1 MNIKM
6 QCCGMIFLIVI
17 FIFYQKKS
25 KINLNTEV
33 AFLRIFFAITSG
45 LSLDIISMIALHY
58 INSLPPVVVSII
70 CKAYL
75 MSLVVVA
82 FFGLLYI
89 CSDIFIQKE
98 LYDKRVTVYFGMLVT
113 GIILIALLPIYKNTT
128 DASNAFTYG
137 PSVLTTYVFCIAYF
151 MITFYLLFRHK
162 AKLNPERRRA
172 ALSWMIIWVVAA
184 VIQFLDNKLLLVGF
198 ASSVGVLIIYLSLEN
213 PETNIDRRTGL
224 FTSGALVQYLRQIYG
239 SSDDVSLIDI
249 VMNTPFVP
257 NDRSK
262 DALITHEILLFA
274 SSINNALAFSGAE
287 GKITFVMQRKD
298 YDSLIEII
306 NDRFDDPWGP
316 KKDYIISP
324 DIIGMPSVKV
334 CHHADD
340 IIPCIIYA
348 RKNSIELAETGM
360 LILDKS
366 IAEQMYEEQRLEQM
380 ISDAITED
388 RIVVFYQPI
397 YSVEEK
403 RFVSAEALVRIIDE
417 NGAVIPPGVFINT
430 AEQNGM
436 ILKIGEMVF
445 KKVCQFI
452 TSKYPEN
459 YGLKY
464 VEVNLSTV
472 QASYEFLADS
482 FIEIMDWYNVD
493 PAMINLEITE
503 SGSIYEKKLLLDNMN
518 KLIEYGV
525 NFSLDDFGTGNS
537 NLNYVVDM
545 PVELVKFDRDMIV
558 SYFENG
564 KAKYVMEAAM
574 HMIHGLKL
582 KIVSEGIETKEMLD
596 TMAALGISYIQGFYF
611 SKPIPEDDFIDFIN
625 EKNMLSVEG

>member
-6 QCCGMIFLIVI
+6 QCCGMFLLIVI

-25 KINLNTEV
+25 KINLNTEK
-33 AFLRIFFAITSG
+33 AFLRIFFSIAAG
-45 LSLDIISMIALHY
+45 LFFDILSMIVLHN
-58 INSLPPVVVSII
+58 IDKLSAFTVSFI
-70 CKAYL
+70 CKTYL
-75 MSLVVVA
+75 TSLIVVA

-89 CSDIFIQKE
+89 CSDIFIQKK
-98 LYDKRVTVYFGMLVT
+98 LYEKRVTFYFGMLLT
-113 GIILIALLPIYKNTT
+113 GIILVYLLPIYKNL
-128 DASNAFTYG
+128 DDPANAFTYG

-151 MITFYLLFRHK
+151 LITFYLLFRHK
-162 AKLNPERRRA
+162 DKLNPRRRHA
-172 ALSWMIIWVVAA
+172 ALSWMILWLVSAG
-184 VIQFLDNKLLLVGF
+184 IQFFDNKFLLVGY
-198 ASSVGVLIIYLSLEN
+198 SSAIGVLIIYLSLEN

-239 SSDDVSLIDI
+239 SNEDATLVDI
-249 VMNTPFVP
+249 VMTTPFVP
-257 NDRSK
+257 NDREK
-262 DALITHEILLFA
+262 DSLITHEIIEFA
-274 SSINNALAFSGAE
+274 TSISNALAFSGTE
-287 GKITFVMQRKD
+287 GKLSFVTKQKN
-298 YDSLIEII
+298 YEALVELI
-306 NDRFDDPWGP
+306 NDRFDQPWGP
-316 KKDYIISP
+316 NKDYMISP
-324 DIIGMPSVKV
+324 NVICMPSVKV
-334 CHHADD
+334 CKHSDD

-348 RKNSIELAETGM
+348 RKNSIELAETG
-360 LILDKS
+360 ILTLDET
-366 IAEQMYEEQRLEQM
+366 IANQMYEEQLLEQM

-403 RFVSAEALVRIIDE
+403 RFVSAEALVRIIDAE
-417 NGAVIPPGVFINT
+417 GNIIPPGAFINT

-464 VEVNLSTV
+464 IEVNLSTI

-482 FIEIMDWYNVD
+482 FIEIMEWYNVD
-493 PAMINLEITE
+493 PSMINLEITE

-582 KIVSEGIETKEMLD
+582 KIVSEGIETKEMLEAMED
-596 TMAALGISYIQGFYF
+596 LGISYIQGYYF
-611 SKPIPEDDFIDFIN
+611 SKPIPEDDFISFIN
-625 EKNMLSVEG
+625 DRNMLTAEG

>member
-6 QCCGMIFLIVI
+6 QCCGMAFLIVI
-17 FIFYQKKS
+17 FVFYQKKS
-25 KINLNTEV
+25 KINLNTEM
-33 AFLRIFFAITSG
+33 AFLRIFFAIASG

-58 INSLPPVVVSII
+58 VDQLPAIVVDII

-75 MSLVVVA
+75 ISLVVVA

-89 CSDIFIQKE
+89 CSDIFIQKK
-98 LYDKRVTVYFGMLVT
+98 LYEKRVTVYFGVLVT
-113 GIILIALLPIYKNTT
+113 GIILIILLPIYKNTEDEFAT
-128 DASNAFTYG
+128 FTYG
-137 PSVLTTYVFCIAYF
+137 PSVLTTYFFCISYF

-162 AKLNPERRRA
+162 DKLNPARRKA
-172 ALSWMIIWVVAA
+172 ALSWMILWVVAA
-184 VIQFLDNKLLLVGF
+184 AIQFFDNKLLLVGF
-198 ASSVGVLIIYLSLEN
+198 ASSIGVLIIYLSLEN

-239 SSDDVSLIDI
+239 SSEDASLIDV
-249 VMNTPFVP
+249 VMTTPFVP
-257 NDRSK
+257 NDREK
-262 DALITHEILLFA
+262 DDQITHEIITFV
-274 SSINNALAFSGAE
+274 SSINNALAFSGTE
-287 GKITFVMQRKD
+287 GKLTFITKQSD
-298 YDSLIEII
+298 YEALVEMIQE
-306 NDRFDDPWGP
+306 RFDQPWGP
-316 KKDYIISP
+316 KKDYMISP
-324 DIIGMPSVKV
+324 NVIGMPSVKV
-334 CHHADD
+334 CRHADD

-360 LILDKS
+360 LTLDENIS
-366 IAEQMYEEQRLEQM
+366 NQMYEEQYLEQM

-417 NGAVIPPGVFINT
+417 NGKVIPPGAFIST

-464 VEVNLSTV
+464 IEVNLSTI

-482 FIEIMDWYNVD
+482 FIEIMEWYNVD
-493 PAMINLEITE
+493 PSMINLEITE

-518 KLIEYGV
+518 KLIDYGV

-574 HMIHGLKL
+574 HMIHGLQL
-582 KIVSEGIETKEMLD
+582 KIVSEGIETKEMLE
-596 TMAALGISYIQGFYF
+596 TMEKLGISYIQGFYF
-611 SKPIPEDDFIDFIN
+611 SRPIPEDDFISFIN
-625 EKNMLSVEG
+625 EKNMLTAEG

>member
-1 MNIKM
+1 
-6 QCCGMIFLIVI
+6 
-17 FIFYQKKS
+17 
-25 KINLNTEV
+25 
-33 AFLRIFFAITSG
+33 
-45 LSLDIISMIALHY
+45 
-58 INSLPPVVVSII
+58 
-70 CKAYL
+70 
-75 MSLVVVA
+75 
-82 FFGLLYI
+82 
-89 CSDIFIQKE
+89 
-98 LYDKRVTVYFGMLVT
+98 
-113 GIILIALLPIYKNTT
+113 
-128 DASNAFTYG
+128 
-137 PSVLTTYVFCIAYF
+137 
-151 MITFYLLFRHK
+151 
-162 AKLNPERRRA
+162 
-172 ALSWMIIWVVAA
+172 
-184 VIQFLDNKLLLVGF
+184 
-198 ASSVGVLIIYLSLEN
+198 
-213 PETNIDRRTGL
+213 NIDRRTGL

-239 SSDDVSLIDI
+239 SSEDVSLIDV
-249 VMNTPFVP
+249 VMTTPFVP
-257 NDRSK
+257 NDREK
-262 DALITHEILLFA
+262 DSLITHEIITFV
-274 SSINNALAFSGAE
+274 SSINNTLTFSGTE
-287 GKITFVMQRKD
+287 GKVTFITKQSD
-298 YDSLIEII
+298 YKKLVEII
-306 NDRFDDPWGP
+306 EERFDQPWGP
-316 KKDYIISP
+316 NKDYMISP
-324 DIIGMPSVKV
+324 NVIGMPSVKI
-334 CHHADD
+334 CKHADD

-360 LILDKS
+360 LTLDET
-366 IAEQMYEEQRLEQM
+366 IANQMYEEQHLEQM

-403 RFVSAEALVRIIDE
+403 SFVSAEALVRIIDS
-417 NGAVIPPGVFINT
+417 NGKIIPPGAFINT

-464 VEVNLSTV
+464 IEVNLSTV

-482 FIEIMDWYNVD
+482 FIEIMEWYNVD
-493 PAMINLEITE
+493 PSMINLEITE

-518 KLIEYGV
+518 KLIDYGV

-596 TMAALGISYIQGFYF
+596 TMEKLGISYIQGYYF
-611 SKPIPEDDFIDFIN
+611 SRPIPEDDFINFIN
-625 EKNMLSVEG
+625 EKNMLSVAE

>member
-17 FIFYQKKS
+17 FVFYQKKS
-25 KINLNTEV
+25 KINLNTEK
-33 AFLRIFFAITSG
+33 AFLRIFFAIASG

-58 INSLPPVVVSII
+58 VDTLPSVVVNII

-89 CSDIFIQKE
+89 CSDIFIQKQ
-98 LYDKRVTVYFGMLVT
+98 LYEKRVTVYFGMLVS
-113 GIILIALLPIYKNTT
+113 GIILIILLPIYKNTKDT
-128 DASNAFTYG
+128 FNAYTYG
-137 PSVLTTYVFCIAYF
+137 PSVLTTYVFCITYF
-151 MITFYLLFRHK
+151 VITFYLLFRHK
-162 AKLNPERRRA
+162 SKLNPARRRA

-184 VIQFLDNKLLLVGF
+184 LVQFLDNKLLLVGF

-239 SSDDVSLIDI
+239 SSDDASLIDI

-257 NDRSK
+257 NDRNK
-262 DALITHEILLFA
+262 DSLITHEILEFA
-274 SSINNALAFSGAE
+274 SSINNALVFSGAE
-287 GKITFVMQRKD
+287 GKLTFVTKQKD
-298 YDSLIEII
+298 YEALVETI
-306 NDRFDDPWGP
+306 NDRFDEPWGP
-316 KKDYIISP
+316 KKDYMISP
-324 DIIGMPSVKV
+324 NIIGMPSVKV

-340 IIPCIIYA
+340 IIPCIIHA

-360 LILDKS
+360 LTLDEG
-366 IAEQMYEEQRLEQM
+366 IANQMYEDQRLEQM

-397 YSVEEK
+397 YSIEEK
-403 RFVSAEALVRIIDE
+403 RFVSAEALVRIIDDE
-417 NGAVIPPGVFINT
+417 GKVIPPGVFINT

-459 YGLKY
+459 YGLQY

-482 FIEIMDWYNVD
+482 FIEIMEWYNVD
-493 PAMINLEITE
+493 PSMINLEITE

-518 KLIEYGV
+518 KLIDYGV

-596 TMAALGISYIQGFYF
+596 TMEGLGISYIQGFYF
-611 SKPIPEDDFIDFIN
+611 SKPIPEDDFINFIN
-625 EKNMLSVEG
+625 EKNMLSAAE